1 VAKRNLIMS
10 NRYIL
15 GTDTFDDKIFSV
27 CLFDAENNTI
37 LISENIV
44 GEKEFEE
51 RVKELEKFYN
61 CSKIEEYEIKE
72 LSKDRV
78 YGKVPNISQALTNYL
93 KTDKGKQA
101 VKDYILEQ
109 DCIDCSLVNELV
121 NFKG

>member
-1 VAKRNLIMS
+1 MKN
-10 NRYIL
+10 NKYIL
-15 GTDTFDDKIFSV
+15 GTDTFDNKVFSV
-27 CLFDAENNTI
+27 CLFDAENNSI

-51 RVKELEKFYN
+51 KVKELEKLYN
-61 CSKIEEYEIKE
+61 CCKIEECKIKE
-72 LSKDRV
+72 PIKDRV

-109 DCIDCSLVNELV
+109 DCIDYSLVNELV